1 MERREEAGGE
11 VKNAKERPG
20 WRGLENRTGTNRVE
34 EGGAARFNRPYLAA
48 KH

>member
-20 WRGLENRTGTNRVE
+20 RGLENRTGTNRVE